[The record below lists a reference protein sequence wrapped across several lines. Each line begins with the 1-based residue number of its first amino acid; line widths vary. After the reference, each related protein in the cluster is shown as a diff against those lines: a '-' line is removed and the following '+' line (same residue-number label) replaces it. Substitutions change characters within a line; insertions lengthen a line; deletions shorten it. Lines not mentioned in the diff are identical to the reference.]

1 MDGKDSIQMRILTIS
16 TSERTGGGAIAASR
30 LNDALCR
37 NGMKARML
45 VRDKQTDAVTVAQ
58 VGNKWPK
65 IAERL
70 DVLLHNGLD
79 RKGMWLADTASWGVD
94 VLNTQEYREA
104 DVVHLHWVN
113 QGMLSLSALERMAR
127 EGKPMVWTLHD
138 E

>member
-79 RKGMWLADTASWGVD
+79 RKGMWLADTASWGRCQCRRA
-94 VLNTQEYREA
+94 NCC
-104 DVVHLHWVN
+104 
-113 QGMLSLSALERMAR
+113 GM
-127 EGKPMVWTLHD
+127 G
-138 E
+138 